1 MTRALGFRLLAVSAL
16 VAACGAL
23 VLGTSKAESLEPGA
37 VLAAQ
42 DVSDADLGAAS
53 SGRTIRVGVT
63 VNGRRPLEIPIETY
77 VARVL
82 SGEGEPRA
90 ADAAQQALAIAIRT
104 YTMAN
109 LGRHQREG
117 FDLCDT
123 THCQVMRPAASAS
136 ARRAVMVTAGQVL
149 RYEGRPAVVY
159 YSASCGGRTETANG
173 AWPDIADLPYL
184 RSIND
189 DVHEEDKPWVLE
201 RSLVDIQQSLR
212 RQGFDGRLK
221 NLEIGRHTGSGRVG
235 TVHLSGMRPDEIGGD
250 DFRAALG

>member
-53 SGRTIRVGVT
+53 DGRTIRVGVT
-63 VNGRRPLEIPIETY
+63 ANGRRPTEIPIETY

-109 LGRHQREG
+109 LGKHQREG

-123 THCQVMRPAASAS
+123 THCQVMRANASAA
-136 ARRAVMVTAGQVL
+136 ARRAALATAGQILV
-149 RYEGRPAVVY
+149 YDGRPAEVF
-159 YSASCGGRTETANG
+159 YSASCGGRTETAS
-173 AWPDIADLPYL
+173 AVWPGMPDLPYL
-184 RSIND
+184 RSVKD
-189 DVHEEDKPWVLE
+189 DVHDDDKPWVLDV
-201 RSLVDIQQSLR
+201 STI
-212 RQGFDGRLK
+212 
-221 NLEIGRHTGSGRVG
+221 
-235 TVHLSGMRPDEIGGD
+235 
-250 DFRAALG
+250 